1 MKRYT
6 IPANRAQ
13 IKFIRMLS
21 KSAVA
26 SHLLRP
32 LPPLLL
38 NVSTVFDG
46 NGEEEEKFRNSI
58 PWDFSDKASSF
69 ICSIVLYCRT
79 AGWWWKGVSD
89 PGPWTLDLCPN
100 ILCACVTYDNQFL
113 CQYLG
118 EPGSIM
124 KYDTTRLKVFS
135 PTPISNQD
143 SIDSSQ

>member
-1 MKRYT
+1 MKRFT

-32 LPPLLL
+32 LPPLLR

-58 PWDFSDKASSF
+58 PHMGFF
-69 ICSIVLYCRT
+69 
-79 AGWWWKGVSD
+79 
-89 PGPWTLDLCPN
+89 
-100 ILCACVTYDNQFL
+100 
-113 CQYLG
+113 
-118 EPGSIM
+118 
-124 KYDTTRLKVFS
+124 
-135 PTPISNQD
+135 
-143 SIDSSQ
+143 